1 MEFSFSEDQ
10 IAIRDLARQILGD
23 RLTDERVKA
32 LARDP
37 AWYDAE
43 LWDALGA
50 ASLLGVGIPSEHGG
64 GGFGLDEVCLLL
76 EEAGRHLAPLP
87 LFPTVVL
94 GGLPIAEFGSEEQGA
109 TCSPASPRER
119 RSCRPRSPSR
129 AATIRPRRA
138 RPRDGTARAGC
149 STVRRPAFPPRI
161 APRGSWCPRRRG
173 TAP

>member
-87 LFPTVVL
+87 LFPALVL
-94 GGLPIAEFGSEEQGA
+94 GGLPIAEFGSEEQKRNLLPGVASGA
-109 TCSPASPRER
+109 TILSAALSEPGSHN
-119 RSCRPRSPSR
+119 PS
-129 AATIRPRRA
+129 AATA
-138 RPRDGTARAGC
+138 ADATARAGA
-149 STVRRPAFPPRI
+149 RR
-161 APRGSWCPRRRG
+161 
-173 TAP
+173 